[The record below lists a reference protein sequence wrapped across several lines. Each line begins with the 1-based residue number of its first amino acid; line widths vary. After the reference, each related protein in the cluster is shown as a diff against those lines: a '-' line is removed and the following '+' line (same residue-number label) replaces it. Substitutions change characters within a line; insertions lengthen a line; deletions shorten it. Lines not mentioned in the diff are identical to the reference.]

1 MEFLSKSSTGYLI
14 IIAVVAFP
22 VLVIQLLLRNYQL
35 ILSENTFSPQYIWVG
50 LIYLLSILLGILS
63 FCPLVSIMYLVERGI
78 QNEYINWIGA
88 IRFGLTRIIPLY
100 FSFLVLILILTCLY
114 VLIIIPGVIFTI
126 FWFFSPYVISLR
138 KTSGKKAFD
147 YSMNIVKGQW
157 WRILSSCVFLLVFQ
171 LLFFAPLTLVQIIV
185 NLPLI
190 LIILIQTISLII
202 GSFFSVMTTL
212 FFLNVDYVHSLR
224 IDGIN
229 PYKVLT
235 NP

>member
-1 MEFLSKSSTGYLI
+1 
-14 IIAVVAFP
+14 
-22 VLVIQLLLRNYQL
+22 
-35 ILSENTFSPQYIWVG
+35 
-50 LIYLLSILLGILS
+50 LLSIPLGILS
-63 FCPLVSIMYLVERGI
+63 FCPFVSITYLVERGI
-78 QNEYINWIGA
+78 QNEYIKWFGA

-100 FSFLVLILILTCLY
+100 FSLLVLFLILTCLY
-114 VLIIIPGVIFTI
+114 VLIIIPGVIFTV
-126 FWFFSPYVISLR
+126 FWFFSPFVISLR
-138 KTSGKKAFD
+138 KISGKKAFD

-171 LLFFAPLTLVQIIV
+171 LLFFAPLTLVQIKV